1 MSLADPNVRAALER
15 YLTEAFGAE
24 RLTVGPCAKMSGG
37 AIQENWSL
45 ELEADGGALAGRHAL
60 VLRTDAPSSVA
71 VSHSRADEYRI
82 LMAARA
88 AGVTVPEPLLLCE
101 DEGVIGRPFYLMRRV
116 EGIALGPK
124 VVKDTGLGGDREVL
138 VGRLGEELAK
148 IHRITP
154 QSHGFTF
161 LPPPPEHPGL
171 AAVAI
176 MRGYLDDLSRPQ
188 PALEWGLRWLER
200 EARPASEIVLV
211 HHDFRTGNLM
221 LSPEGLTGILDWE
234 FAGWSDPHEDIG
246 WFCAMCWRFGARDK
260 EAGGLGSREAFY
272 RGYRRASGREIDPAR
287 VYYWEVFAHL
297 RWAVIALQQGER
309 YLRGGERT
317 LGLALT
323 GRRPPEMEFELLR
336 MTPPGLTC
344 AAAVGEHAA

>member
-1 MSLADPNVRAALER
+1 MTLADPSARAGLER
-15 YLTEAFGAE
+15 YLAEAFGAE
-24 RLTVGPCAKMSGG
+24 RLTLGPCAKLSGG

-45 ELEADGGALAGRHAL
+45 DLESEGGALAGRHRL

-82 LMAARA
+82 LLAAYE

-101 DEGVIGRPFYLMRRV
+101 DESVIGRPFYLMRRV

-124 VVKDTGLGGDREVL
+124 VVKDTELGGDREDL
-138 VGRLGEELAK
+138 VERLGEELAK
-148 IHRITP
+148 IHGITP
-154 QSHGFTF
+154 QSHAFPF
-161 LPPPPEHPGL
+161 LPPPSDNPGL
-171 AAVAI
+171 AAVAA
-176 MRGYLDDLSRPQ
+176 MRGYLDDLTRPQ

-200 EARPASEIVLV
+200 EARPASEIVLA

-221 LSPEGLTGILDWE
+221 LGPDGLTGILDWE
-234 FAGWSDPHEDIG
+234 FAGWSEPHEDIG

-309 YLRGGERT
+309 FLRGGEHS
-317 LGLALT
+317 LDLALT
-323 GRRPPEMEFELLR
+323 GRRAPEMEYELLR
-336 MTPPGLTC
+336 MTPSGLTC
-344 AAAVGEHAA
+344 AAAVGEQAA

>member
-1 MSLADPNVRAALER
+1 MSLADPSVRAALER
-15 YLTEAFGAE
+15 YLATAFEAE
-24 RLTVGPCAKMSGG
+24 RLTVGPCARMSGG

-45 ELEADGGALAGRHAL
+45 KLGCGGGVLSGSHAL
-60 VLRTDAPSSVA
+60 VLRTDAASGVA

-82 LMAARA
+82 LTAAYE

-124 VVKDTGLGGDREVL
+124 VVKDTRLGGDREAL
-138 VGRLGEELAK
+138 VERLGVELAK

-154 QSHGFTF
+154 QSHGFPF
-161 LPPPPEHPGL
+161 LTPPAENPGL
-171 AAVAI
+171 AAVAT
-176 MRGYLDDLSRPQ
+176 MRGYLDDLSQPQ

-200 EARPASEIVLV
+200 EARPAPEIVLV

-221 LSPEGLTGILDWE
+221 LTREGLTGILDWE
-234 FAGWSDPHEDIG
+234 FAGWSEPHEDIG

-272 RGYRRASGREIDPAR
+272 GGYSATSGREIDPER

-309 YLRGGERT
+309 YLHGGEHT
-317 LGLALT
+317 LDLALT
-323 GRRPPEMEFELLR
+323 GRRAPEMAYELLR

-344 AAAVGEHAA
+344 ADAVGACAA